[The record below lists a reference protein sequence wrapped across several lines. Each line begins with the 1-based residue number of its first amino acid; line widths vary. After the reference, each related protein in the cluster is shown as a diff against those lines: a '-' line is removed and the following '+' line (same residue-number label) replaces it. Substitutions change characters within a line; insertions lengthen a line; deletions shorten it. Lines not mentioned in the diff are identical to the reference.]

1 MKKVFLF
8 VMLAGLYVTSFGQ
21 HIIPVEISTDPE
33 NIEIAVFGA
42 GTVDGGSAAFVES
55 FSSKADFGFVL
66 NTSIRRASGKN
77 GVAITSKQFIVNIN
91 PVIIDWNSLDI
102 NTVSKTSIDEFSVQ
116 RMPFAEDC
124 FLHIGLR
131 SNRIAKVKGGGALG
145 DQKVL
150 HSLWAD
156 MSWRPYTFQSQYDS
170 VGVLAFQ
177 VFNVTAGYQYNF
189 FKTNVPTIETF
200 MIGFSPQLC
209 FMGIN
214 EAEAN
219 QGLVEAAAAQVSAL
233 QVISPINAGKPE
245 IFGLDKPAYVIT
257 IEFSGGKKHT
267 LEVGDATPTNS
278 GYYVRVDKD
287 KMMVTDLSGIDS
299 LVQLGFFPPY
309 LNTPTALPPTLT
321 PVPATEA
328 VSTPVP

>member
-1 MKKVFLF
+1 MAGKTQTSTPKAKPRRTAVKK
-8 VMLAGLYVTSFGQ
+8 AKPIVTEAA
-21 HIIPVEISTDPE
+21 PVPTVSIKQRKP
-33 NIEIAVFGA
+33 IFGA
-42 GTVDGGSAAFVES
+42 GTWFAVLLLVALI
-55 FSSKADFGFVL
+55 GFTVYL
-66 NTSIRRASGKN
+66 NREKEKTALETVTPASETTY
-77 GVAITSKQFIVNIN
+77 I
-91 PVIIDWNSLDI
+91 
-102 NTVSKTSIDEFSVQ
+102 
-116 RMPFAEDC
+116 FAEDGS
-124 FLHIGLR
+124 ISSIEIKPSDGETV
-131 SNRIAKVKGGGALG
+131 KVVRNAENA
-145 DQKVL
+145 
-150 HSLWAD
+150 WA
-156 MSWRPYTFQSQYDS
+156 
-170 VGVLAFQ
+170 
-177 VFNVTAGYQYNF
+177 
-189 FKTNVPTIETF
+189 IEMPF
-200 MIGFSPQLC
+200 
-209 FMGIN
+209 

-287 KMMVTDLSGIDS
+287 KILVTDLSGIDS

-309 LNTPTALPPTLT
+309 LNTPTPTALPPTLT

>member
-1 MKKVFLF
+1 M
-8 VMLAGLYVTSFGQ
+8 AGKTTTSTPKAKPRRTAVKAKPIVTEAAPAPTVSIRQ
-21 HIIPVEISTDPE
+21 RKPI
-33 NIEIAVFGA
+33 FGA
-42 GTVDGGSAAFVES
+42 GTWLAVLLLVALIGFTVYLNREKEKTGTVEATPTGEKSTVFSAADGS
-55 FSSKADFGFVL
+55 ISSIEIKPSVGETVKVVRNAE
-66 NTSIRRASGKN
+66 NAW
-77 GVAITSKQFIVNIN
+77 AI
-91 PVIIDWNSLDI
+91 
-102 NTVSKTSIDEFSVQ
+102 E
-116 RMPFAEDC
+116 MPF
-124 FLHIGLR
+124 
-131 SNRIAKVKGGGALG
+131 
-145 DQKVL
+145 
-150 HSLWAD
+150 
-156 MSWRPYTFQSQYDS
+156 
-170 VGVLAFQ
+170 
-177 VFNVTAGYQYNF
+177 
-189 FKTNVPTIETF
+189 
-200 MIGFSPQLC
+200 
-209 FMGIN
+209 